1 MALRVR
7 GAGSRDI
14 PAIQRL
20 LDEYDFH
27 LNMDKLELLMVAE
40 DIDTGEI
47 IGVAS
52 LVTFL
57 EATFMTDKSQP
68 LAKRVDALKQCI
80 EMGEKTVKNLGYDC
94 YHAFAT
100 NDPIQ
105 RITAKRFGYVK
116 AEGVNLIKW
125 VD

>member
-14 PAIQRL
+14 PYIQKL

-40 DIDTGEI
+40 DTETGDI

-68 LAKRVDALKQCI
+68 RAKRIEALKQCV
-80 EMGEKTVKNLGYDC
+80 EVSEKTIKSLGYDC

-100 NDPIQ
+100 NDPIE
-105 RITAKRFGYVK
+105 RIMVKRFGYVK